1 MTNAELQIIEPAP
14 LRYLLSVPRGADAA
28 EPRPVLVFLHGYNE
42 GAPTDL
48 QRGLTLHGPLREGNP
63 SLAVREFIVVAPQ
76 LPEKGDL
83 WRSWDDEVCDIVRH
97 VQAQHGGDARRTYLT
112 GFSFGGNGV
121 FDLALA
127 KPGPWAALWAVEP
140 TRAPERDPGLP
151 VWLSSGELTRRRQSG
166 FTNTLRLERAVA
178 EPFGDR
184 ICTDEGLDHVG
195 TATQAY
201 GDERIYRWL
210 LERQLPR
217 T

>member
-1 MTNAELQIIEPAP
+1 MTNAELQIVESAP
-14 LRYLLSVPRGADAA
+14 LRYLLSVPRGTETA

-42 GAPTDL
+42 GAPADL
-48 QRGLTLHGPLREGNP
+48 RRGMTLHGPLRAGNP
-63 SLAVREFIVVAPQ
+63 SVAQEFIVIAPQ
-76 LPEKGDL
+76 LPEQGDI
-83 WRSWDDEVCDIVRH
+83 WRGWDDEVRDIVLH
-97 VQAQHGGDARRTYLT
+97 VHAQHGGDPRRTYLT

-121 FDLALA
+121 FDLALML
-127 KPGPWAALWAVEP
+127 PGLWAALWAVEP

-166 FTNTLRLERAVA
+166 FTNTLHLERPGD

-184 ICTDEGLDHVG
+184 ICTDEGLDHVA

-210 LERQLPR
+210 LERQLPQ

>member
-1 MTNAELQIIEPAP
+1 MNAEMQIVEAAP
-14 LRYLLSVPRGADAA
+14 LRYLLSVPGGAEAA

-48 QRGLTLHGPLREGNP
+48 RRGTTLHGPLRAGNP
-63 SLAVREFIVVAPQ
+63 SVAVEEFIVIAPQ
-76 LPEKGDL
+76 LPEQGDL
-83 WRSWDDEVCDIVRH
+83 WRTWDDEVRDIVLR
-97 VQAQHGGDARRTYLT
+97 VQAQHGGDPRRTYLT
-112 GFSFGGNGV
+112 GFSYGGNGV
-121 FDLALA
+121 FDIALLQ
-127 KPGPWAALWAVEP
+127 PSLWAALWSVEP

-166 FTNTLRLERAVA
+166 FTNTLHLERPGD

-184 ICTDEGLDHVG
+184 ICTDEGLDHVA

-210 LERQLPR
+210 LARSRPPA
-217 T
+217 